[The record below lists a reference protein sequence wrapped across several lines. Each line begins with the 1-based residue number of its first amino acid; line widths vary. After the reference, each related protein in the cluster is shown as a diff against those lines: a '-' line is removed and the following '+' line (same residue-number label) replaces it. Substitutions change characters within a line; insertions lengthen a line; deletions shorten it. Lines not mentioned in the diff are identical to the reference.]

1 MLKIWGRT
9 NSVNV
14 KKVLWCAD
22 ELGIAYERRDAGM
35 QYGVVNEPWYRR
47 MNPNGLVPTIEDDGL
62 VLWESNTI
70 VIPSRARAIRHVSTI
85 RTARQKSC
93 CMPYISRP
101 VLGLVRCYLKTNLE
115 QRRRAEL

>member
-22 ELGIAYERRDAGM
+22 ELGLAYERTDAGL
-35 QYGVVNEPWYRR
+35 QFGVVNEPWYRK

-62 VLWESNTI
+62 
-70 VIPSRARAIRHVSTI
+70 
-85 RTARQKSC
+85 
-93 CMPYISRP
+93 RP
-101 VLGLVRCYLKTNLE
+101 VGIQRHRSLSRRQV
-115 QRRRAEL
+115 RRRYALAGGPGRTRRLG